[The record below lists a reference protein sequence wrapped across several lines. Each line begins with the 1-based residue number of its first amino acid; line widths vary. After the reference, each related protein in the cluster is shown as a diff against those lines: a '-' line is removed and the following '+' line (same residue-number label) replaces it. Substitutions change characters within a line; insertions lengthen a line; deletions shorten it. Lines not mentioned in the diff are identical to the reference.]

1 MRKLFPAIVLVFSV
15 LALSACAG
23 SGSGGSPAAPTSKP
37 VESNSKPVES
47 ASTSAGS
54 TGSTIWKITVAGLG
68 QDAVF
73 TSADVEKIGTVTIKA
88 SMKEQ
93 DTTGPQEEWT
103 GVPLSKV
110 LKQLGANQYTTVKV
124 ESADG
129 ATSKEYTPDLVDSE
143 GTILGIAVN
152 GKPLGADKGPVE
164 LVVNG
169 KGSKWWI
176 KQVAKITV
184 EK

>member
-1 MRKLFPAIVLVFSV
+1 MK
-15 LALSACAG
+15 
-23 SGSGGSPAAPTSKP
+23 AA
-37 VESNSKPVES
+37 
-47 ASTSAGS
+47 
-54 TGSTIWKITVAGLG
+54 
-68 QDAVF
+68 
-73 TSADVEKIGTVTIKA
+73 
-88 SMKEQ
+88 MKEQ

-110 LKQLGANQYTTVKV
+110 LKQLGVGQYTTVKV

-129 ATSKEYTPDLVDSE
+129 ASSKEYTPDLVDNE

-152 GKPLGADKGPVE
+152 GRALGPDRGPVE

-176 KQVAKITV
+176 QRVAKITV